1 MSDVIPTQLVP
12 LRVEYYTTIE
22 EEQRAVL
29 DVVEAI
35 EAVIYGHGY
44 PYRSLT
50 PLDFHED

>member
-1 MSDVIPTQLVP
+1 MDNVTPTLLVP
-12 LRVEYYTTIE
+12 LRVDYCTTIE